1 MGVLKPEVT
10 HPSGGR
16 EIPGSTAI
24 LAVVGH
30 GRDARAAARGY
41 CESQRLF
48 ARRQEPASAQ
58 LEPCLRVFGE
68 DVVHIAV
75 VGAGRLCDA
84 VFAFREDGTI
94 LVYRF
99 IDLYPCSRPCV
110 MLSHGQQI
118 ETGETALDLG
128 GSQLA

>member
-1 MGVLKPEVT
+1 MELLLIKASISLDYNLGLVWRSRLSEVT
-10 HPSGGR
+10 FN
-16 EIPGSTAI
+16 
-24 LAVVGH
+24 
-30 GRDARAAARGY
+30 
-41 CESQRLF
+41 QR
-48 ARRQEPASAQ
+48 
-58 LEPCLRVFGE
+58 
-68 DVVHIAV
+68 
-75 VGAGRLCDA
+75 
-84 VFAFREDGTI
+84 